1 MFFLSILGL
10 REPISVLT
18 EHLFI
23 FYLFGLVIL
32 WLLFHV
38 NHLRVLP
45 VMKPILLLEFSVVDV
60 ILKRA
65 LVVIHLIVI

>member
-10 REPISVLT
+10 RESVSVLT

-32 WLLFHV
+32 LLLFNV
-38 NHLRVLP
+38 DHLRVLP
-45 VMKPILLLEFSVVDV
+45 VMKPILLVESSMVDM

>member
-10 REPISVLT
+10 RESVSVLT

-32 WLLFHV
+32 LLLFNVH
-38 NHLRVLP
+38 HLRVLP
-45 VMKPILLLEFSVVDV
+45 VMKPILLESSMVDV

>member
-1 MFFLSILGL
+1 MFFLSILRL
-10 REPISVLT
+10 REPVSVLT

-32 WLLFHV
+32 WLLFYV

-45 VMKPILLLEFSVVDV
+45 VMKPILLESSMVDV